1 MSLPTERSEPTEGV
15 AESVETDHSPSAA
28 ATLKRLVRREL
39 STAFRLRTYVGLWF
53 GLVGVFLGIAW
64 FGGGMQVG
72 YVSTIIDL
80 LTPLELLVPVV
91 AFAFGYRAI
100 LDDERRGI
108 LDVLRTYPLP
118 SWQIVVGVYLGRAI
132 GLVTV
137 LSTALS
143 FLIFPV
149 FVTEAYRPLFYA
161 THTGPDSPGLFLR
174 FIVLTACFALVVLA
188 ISIAISALVSTA
200 RTAIMAVGL
209 ALFALLFLAD
219 ITLVFG
225 LSRGL
230 FEEAS
235 LINWLAIS
243 PLSAY
248 RGLVLETTVAVT
260 AGTGPR
266 TASPI
271 ASVVGLC
278 AWGIG
283 SLAIAAIT
291 IRR

>member
-15 AESVETDHSPSAA
+15 AESAETDRSPSAA
-28 ATLKRLVRREL
+28 TTLKRLVRREL
-39 STAFRLRTYVGLWF
+39 STALRLRTYVGLWF

-143 FLIFPV
+143 FLVFPV

-278 AWGIG
+278 VWGIG